1 LKSIRGV
8 KRLFS
13 FMTSNGGFE
22 LDLYMRNKVLLMHG
36 KCRMMIGAHRLFDEM
51 LERNFFSWNTI
62 IEGLLDSED
71 YLEAFQMFL
80 IFWEEFS
87 DGGSR
92 TFAMIIQASAV
103 LSNIFAGRQFH

>member
-1 LKSIRGV
+1 
-8 KRLFS
+8 
-13 FMTSNGGFE
+13 
-22 LDLYMRNKVLLMHG
+22 VLLMHG